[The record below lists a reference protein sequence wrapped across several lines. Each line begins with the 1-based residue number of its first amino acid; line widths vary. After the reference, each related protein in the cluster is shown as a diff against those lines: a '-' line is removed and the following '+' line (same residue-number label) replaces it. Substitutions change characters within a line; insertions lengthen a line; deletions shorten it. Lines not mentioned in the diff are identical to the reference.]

1 MWAVRTKRRYLAVFQ
16 WKDDAEQWLRDW
28 VSVNGHRA
36 WLARTEV

>member
-16 WKDDAEQWLRDW
+16 WKEDAEQWLRDW
-28 VSVNGHRA
+28 CSIHGHRA